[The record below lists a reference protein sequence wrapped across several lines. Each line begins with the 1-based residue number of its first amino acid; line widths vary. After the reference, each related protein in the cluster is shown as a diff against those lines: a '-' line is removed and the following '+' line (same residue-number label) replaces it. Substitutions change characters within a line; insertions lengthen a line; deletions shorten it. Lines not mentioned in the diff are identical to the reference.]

1 MGNLKVVSNKDQ
13 KIVLNNVKNKNV
25 ENTDNTQKTL
35 KISKIE

>member
-25 ENTDNTQKTL
+25 ENTDNTQKT
-35 KISKIE
+35 

>member
-25 ENTDNTQKTL
+25 ENTDNTQKTW

>member
-13 KIVLNNVKNKNV
+13 KIVLNKVKNKNV
-25 ENTDNTQKTL
+25 ENTDNTQKTW

>member
-1 MGNLKVVSNKDQ
+1 MGNLKVGSNKDQ

-35 KISKIE
+35 KIFKIK